1 MKKVETRRV
10 AKWTMGIL
18 AAATAAASAK
28 GPSVQVVTFT
38 IDATTPQAVFSDGHA
53 VSAPAPY
60 TDSADTYKD
69 FRLTAGTVAD
79 PNYCVEASPDNSGSL
94 FVRLNRK
101 LDGDAGFQY
110 CQLYAPGATQRQFT
124 LHITEPAACD
134 ELVSTSYISAAD
146 LDANGGCFL
155 TGSDKPRIRLTNLYA
170 RTAKSTP
177 VAFLTLHYDGQNPG
191 GVSYEVQT
199 DTDAVVSVVG
209 NSNTRQV
216 RYNGRA
222 HLVRFVDGVSGSV
235 AVQPSFDLPF
245 QMTFVK
251 Q

>member
-1 MKKVETRRV
+1 MKRVEARRV
-10 AKWTMGIL
+10 VQWAIGFL

-28 GPSVQVVTFT
+28 GPSVPVVTFT
-38 IDATTPQAVFSDGHA
+38 IDATTPQAVFGDGHA
-53 VSAPAPY
+53 ANAPSPY
-60 TDSADTYKD
+60 TDPYDTYKD
-69 FRLTAGTVAD
+69 FRLTTGAAAD
-79 PNYCVEASPDNSGSL
+79 PNYCVEASPDNTGSL

-101 LDGDAGFQY
+101 LDGDAGYQY
-110 CQLYAPGATQRQFT
+110 CQLYAAGSTQRQFT
-124 LHITEPAACD
+124 LHITEPAACN
-134 ELVSTSYISAAD
+134 ELVNTSYISPTD

-170 RTAKSTP
+170 KTAKSTP

-199 DTDAVVSVVG
+199 DADAVVSVVG
-209 NSNTRQV
+209 NANTRQV

-222 HLVRFVDGVSGSV
+222 HLVRFVDGVSGGV